1 MQFAK
6 ICRIELAGIMAV
18 TIKKNVNLLYL
29 HFLKVPFAPEVD
41 LLFAVSATTRNA
53 SETLR
58 TMKDTL
64 IYIINTY
71 GVGNIR
77 YVFVSFLCCSFVDTR
92 HGPVTRFYCF
102 G

>member
-6 ICRIELAGIMAV
+6 ICRIELAGIMAMK
-18 TIKKNVNLLYL
+18 IKKTLFN
-29 HFLKVPFAPEVD
+29 FICIFFKVPFAPEVD
-41 LLFAVSATTRNA
+41 LLFAVSASTRNA

-77 YVFVSFLCCSFVDTR
+77 YVFISF
-92 HGPVTRFYCF
+92 
-102 G
+102 

>member
-6 ICRIELAGIMAV
+6 ICRIELADIIAM
-18 TIKKNVNLLYL
+18 TINKNVNLLYL
-29 HFLKVPFAPEVD
+29 HFFKVPFAREVD

-77 YVFVSFLCCSFVDTR
+77 YVFVSLLCCSYVDMR
-92 HGPVTRFYCF
+92 NGPFTRFYCF

>member
-6 ICRIELAGIMAV
+6 ICRTELAWNDGDDAY
-18 TIKKNVNLLYL
+18 KKRYLNV
-29 HFLKVPFAPEVD
+29 FCIFSKVPFAPEVD

-77 YVFVSFLCCSFVDTR
+77 YVFVSFLCSTYEDMR
-92 HGPVTRFYCF
+92 HRPFTRFS
-102 G
+102 

>member
-6 ICRIELAGIMAV
+6 ICRTELAGMMAM
-18 TIKKNVNLLYL
+18 TLKKTL
-29 HFLKVPFAPEVD
+29 FKCICIFSKVPFAPEVD

-58 TMKDTL
+58 TMKDIL

-77 YVFVSFLCCSFVDTR
+77 YVFVSFLCSTYEDMR
-92 HGPVTRFYCF
+92 HRPFTRFS
-102 G
+102 